1 MKSKTIY
8 VFSNSYKPVLGGI
21 QTVASQFAEECKDR
35 GIRTIVIANL
45 YPKRLKIYEKI
56 SNIPVIRLPFAIP
69 NGHLKNGLLFGISVC
84 VLFLLFL
91 FRRPKCAYVHF
102 PLSQSSCLS
111 VLHRI
116 FGFKI
121 ITCFHGHDVLRYDE
135 GGSKKSAQY
144 KEQKKLVA
152 LSAYVT
158 ACSGYLA
165 RCVERIFECT
175 NVRVVYNGV
184 DLARFDDSKLRPLAL
199 KNDPYLFA
207 WGRLEQ
213 IKGYDLLI
221 RAFARCA
228 KSHDLK
234 LLIAG
239 EGSERGNLQQLI
251 DELGLKDRIALI
263 GKLTPDEVVQYA
275 QNSQINVIPSI
286 RESFGIVALEAIA
299 AKRPV
304 IATKVGGLPEILPE
318 KYGLMVSVD
327 VDEIRMAID
336 KILAKGIT
344 FNYSDTKE
352 YLKHFTIKKMVENY
366 LTLQS
371 DFNRR

>member
-1 MKSKTIY
+1 M
-8 VFSNSYKPVLGGI
+8 
-21 QTVASQFAEECKDR
+21 
-35 GIRTIVIANL
+35 
-45 YPKRLKIYEKI
+45 
-56 SNIPVIRLPFAIP
+56 
-69 NGHLKNGLLFGISVC
+69 
-84 VLFLLFL
+84 
-91 FRRPKCAYVHF
+91 
-102 PLSQSSCLS
+102 
-111 VLHRI
+111 
-116 FGFKI
+116 
-121 ITCFHGHDVLRYDE
+121 
-135 GGSKKSAQY
+135 
-144 KEQKKLVA
+144 
-152 LSAYVT
+152 
-158 ACSGYLA
+158 
-165 RCVERIFECT
+165 
-175 NVRVVYNGV
+175 
-184 DLARFDDSKLRPLAL
+184 
-199 KNDPYLFA
+199 
-207 WGRLEQ
+207 
-213 IKGYDLLI
+213 
-221 RAFARCA
+221 
-228 KSHDLK
+228 
-234 LLIAG
+234 IAG